1 LFPIRCFYS
10 LSGSMTAGECR
21 SIDFSPALIFTPSS
35 TKELRIFT
43 LCWGILTEKC
53 SLSSVLNLWR
63 L

>member
-21 SIDFSPALIFTPSS
+21 SIDFSPALILTPSS